1 MAHRSTRL
9 SRRTAAAVG
18 LLTVCGL
25 LAGCA
30 STDYADDTVT
40 IGYFA
45 NVTHAP
51 ALIADGA
58 GLFDARLTKAGAT
71 ASTQSFRAGP
81 EALQAVL

>member
-18 LLTVCGL
+18 LLTACGL

-30 STDYADDTVT
+30 STAYADDTVT

-51 ALIADGA
+51 ALIAEERV
-58 GLFDARLTKAGAT
+58 ARHKPQQFVVACITERVEHIA
-71 ASTQSFRAGP
+71 
-81 EALQAVL
+81 